1 MKNITVS
8 HVTQQNTL
16 ETIYDVPI
24 NITELGEKYKYM
36 TVDNIQ
42 YEVKCQVGGS
52 SYFIITDKKGNP
64 IPNTK
69 YTRGIN
75 IKV

>member
-8 HVTQQNTL
+8 HVTQKNTL

-42 YEVKCQVGGS
+42 YEVKSQAGGS
-52 SYFIITDKKGNP
+52 SYFIITDKKENP

-69 YTRGIN
+69 NTRGISM
-75 IKV
+75 KV